1 MATQSSIESAASE
14 LTAGDARVIPVV
26 SEALHVDRES
36 ERTGALRV
44 RVETTDRVHTLI
56 GEATS
61 RSVAVSRV
69 RRGVPVDT
77 IRDVWRDGD
86 TLVVPVYE
94 EQLVLRRQ
102 LMLTEEIHLHMHQ
115 ATRPLA
121 GDVPLRE
128 QRAVVERQ
136 GPDGTWRA
144 VDPLDDDA
152 SGAIAG
158 RASSHP
164 GASSGSHFPRQ
175 PQENVMRQTV
185 VGVFDRYEAA
195 RQAAARLQDSGFGPD
210 SVHLTGADG
219 DELESAATD
228 TESRRESGGM
238 LEGIRN
244 FFAGIFGSD
253 DDRDSDEH
261 LSTYAEAVKRG
272 GTIVRVDVEDE
283 PKVDLAR
290 EALQSAGAVN
300 IEERVAEWRQAG
312 WVPETAASSRPS
324 VSPVGDGGSVGSSEG
339 DVSASRSAS
348 ESVARSETASN
359 TVSGSTRSVASESV
373 RGAASDEVIPVVRED
388 VEVGKRVVDMGGVR
402 VYSRTV
408 ERPVNESIEL
418 REEHARVERHPV
430 DRPVTEADMA
440 SLQDRAIEVQETAE
454 RPVVQKTARVVEEVV
469 VGKDASTRS
478 QDIQET
484 VRETEVKVEPF
495 ERGEGAAAKGTSM
508 RRPFE
513 EFDSDF
519 RSDYQ
524 TRYASAGGQYADYE
538 PAYRYGHSLAAD
550 NRYSGRDWDAIEGGA
565 RSDWEQRYPGSAWER
580 FKDAVRR
587 GWERASS

>member
-1 MATQSSIESAASE
+1 MATQSSIESAASG

-44 RVETTDRVHTLI
+44 RVETADRVHTLI

-77 IRDVWRDGD
+77 MRDVWRDGD
-86 TLVVPVYE
+86 TP
-94 EQLVLRRQ
+94 
-102 LMLTEEIHLHMHQ
+102 
-115 ATRPLA
+115 
-121 GDVPLRE
+121 
-128 QRAVVERQ
+128 
-136 GPDGTWRA
+136 
-144 VDPLDDDA
+144 
-152 SGAIAG
+152 
-158 RASSHP
+158 
-164 GASSGSHFPRQ
+164 
-175 PQENVMRQTV
+175 
-185 VGVFDRYEAA
+185 
-195 RQAAARLQDSGFGPD
+195 
-210 SVHLTGADG
+210 
-219 DELESAATD
+219 
-228 TESRRESGGM
+228 
-238 LEGIRN
+238 
-244 FFAGIFGSD
+244 
-253 DDRDSDEH
+253 
-261 LSTYAEAVKRG
+261 
-272 GTIVRVDVEDE
+272 
-283 PKVDLAR
+283 
-290 EALQSAGAVN
+290 
-300 IEERVAEWRQAG
+300 
-312 WVPETAASSRPS
+312 
-324 VSPVGDGGSVGSSEG
+324 
-339 DVSASRSAS
+339 
-348 ESVARSETASN
+348 
-359 TVSGSTRSVASESV
+359 
-373 RGAASDEVIPVVRED
+373 
-388 VEVGKRVVDMGGVR
+388 RVVNMGGVR

-440 SLQDRAIEVQETAE
+440 SLQDRTIEVQETAE

-495 ERGEGAAAKGTSM
+495 ERGEGAAAKGTSV

-513 EFDSDF
+513 EFDSGF

-550 NRYSGRDWDAIEGGA
+550 DRYSGRDWDAIESGAQRLGAALPRQRVGALQGRSASRLGA
-565 RSDWEQRYPGSAWER
+565 RRQLITASA
-580 FKDAVRR
+580 
-587 GWERASS
+587 

>member
-1 MATQSSIESAASE
+1 MATQSSIDSAASE

-69 RRGVPVDT
+69 RRGVPVDAM
-77 IRDVWRDGD
+77 RDVWRDGD

-102 LMLTEEIHLHMHQ
+102 LVLTEEIHLHMHQ

-121 GDVPLRE
+121 GDVQLRE

-136 GPDGTWRA
+136 APDGTWRV
-144 VDPLDDDA
+144 VDPFDDDA
-152 SGAIAG
+152 SSAVTG
-158 RASSHP
+158 RSSSHP

-228 TESRRESGGM
+228 TDGRRESGGM

-253 DDRDSDEH
+253 DERDSDEH

-290 EALQSAGAVN
+290 EALQAAGAVN

-312 WVPETAASSRPS
+312 WVPETGSSSRPS
-324 VSPVGDGGSVGSSEG
+324 VSPVSDGGSVGSED
-339 DVSASRSAS
+339 DVSSSASAS

-359 TVSGSTRSVASESV
+359 AVSGTTRSVASESV
-373 RGAASDEVIPVVRED
+373 RGSASDEVIPVVRED

-418 REEHARVERHPV
+418 REEHARVERRPV

-440 SLQDRAIEVQETAE
+440 SLQDRTIEVQETAE

-495 ERGEGAAAKGTSM
+495 ERGEGAAATGTSV

-550 NRYSGRDWDAIEGGA
+550 DRYSGRDWDAIESGA